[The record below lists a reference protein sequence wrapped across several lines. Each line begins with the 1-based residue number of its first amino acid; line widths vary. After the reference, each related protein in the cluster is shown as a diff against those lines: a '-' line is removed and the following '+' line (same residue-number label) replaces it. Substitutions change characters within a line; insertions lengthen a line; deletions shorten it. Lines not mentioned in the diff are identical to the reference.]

1 MEGGGGFGCDY
12 DRVNVKLLPDI
23 IIKGGEYVESC
34 EDVTTLE

>member
-1 MEGGGGFGCDY
+1 MDLDLCHSHDY